1 MLRNHKYDVVVP
13 VNTISQ
19 QVVRE
24 SEVLGHSQPQ
34 SDFESSLNYKRSY
47 FFFFLKN
54 SLFNTCFWHCWVL
67 MGHCHEV

>member
-1 MLRNHKYDVVVP
+1 MLRNYKYDVVVP

-34 SDFESSLNYKRSY
+34 SDFESSLNYKGSY
-47 FFFFLKN
+47 FKKKIVFLIHA
-54 SLFNTCFWHCWVL
+54 SGTARS
-67 MGHCHEV
+67 

>member
-34 SDFESSLNYKRSY
+34 KVILN
-47 FFFFLKN
+47 LA
-54 SLFNTCFWHCWVL
+54 
-67 MGHCHEV
+67 